1 MNITVAL
8 RIIGGFTTISVL
20 LFVISIT
27 SLVNL
32 SNINDASDEVIDL
45 AIPTLVK
52 SDQLKILLAQVN
64 TSTFKSYNEV
74 ERQRLLEEEQRFNK
88 LELDFQKDLKEL
100 QQVVANEADIRKA
113 TQALDPLYQSYFS
126 SVESIF
132 ENKKQI
138 LEINAAL
145 NEKLVEIEDAVDD
158 TSTLILDFNDSDEA
172 SEIKALAAA
181 AKVGESLDT
190 SLMSVVSVSD
200 SFLKTQTLSRSET
213 IGSEVKL
220 LIERIQNENTEMLNA
235 ADGKDDSG
243 ALEEASEN
251 IESLASVLLGSS
263 GIVAL
268 HNQRLAL
275 QNQANKTLQTAIN
288 QMESASAQ
296 LDQVAALGDKKT
308 ESIKA
313 EVSDSVASS
322 RVSTIIITLFSILV
336 AVVIGYFTVRAIT
349 RPLREVNTLLN
360 VVATGDLTRQLD
372 DNSKDEFG
380 ELAKNCNAL
389 INSLKTLISGISTG
403 SAQLAAASE
412 QTSSVTTQTTRSIQ
426 EQKSQVSQVATAT
439 TELNSTAQMV
449 AKSAEDSLSQ
459 ISQANREAET
469 VRSISEDNK
478 KTILVLSDDVDSA
491 ADVIN
496 KVHQDSASIGSILD
510 VIRGIAD
517 QTNLLALN
525 AAIEAARAGEQG
537 RGFAVVADEVR
548 TLASRTQE
556 STQEIQTMIEI
567 LQSGA
572 EQAVSVMQKGKEQTS
587 LCVSQ
592 AEKAAEALNSITE
605 AVHAAHNVSTQI
617 EQAAKEQH
625 TVSRDIS
632 EKLENIV
639 AIAEETASGAQ
650 HTSKA
655 SQEVANLSE
664 DLQSSVR
671 KFSV

>member
-27 SLVNL
+27 SLINL

-64 TSTFKSYNEV
+64 TSTYKSYNEV
-74 ERQRLLEEEQRFNK
+74 DSARLTGEEQRFNQ

-100 QQVVANEADIRKA
+100 QQVVTNEADIRKA

-126 SVESIF
+126 SVESIIA
-132 ENKKQI
+132 NKKRI
-138 LEINAAL
+138 LEINATL
-145 NEKLVEIEDAVDD
+145 EEKLVEVEDAVDD

-172 SEIKALAAA
+172 SQVKALAAA
-181 AKVGESLDT
+181 AKIGESLDT
-190 SLMSVVSVSD
+190 NLMSVVSVSD
-200 SFLKTQTLSRSET
+200 SFLKTQTLARSET

-220 LIERIQNENTEMLNA
+220 LLERIQSENSSMLET

-251 IESLASVLLGSS
+251 IENLSSVVLGSS

-268 HNQRLAL
+268 HNQRLRL
-275 QNQANKTLQTAIN
+275 QNETMATLQTAIE
-288 QMESASAQ
+288 QMDAASAQ
-296 LDQVAALGDKKT
+296 LDQVALLGDQKT
-308 ESIKA
+308 DSIKA
-313 EVSDSVASS
+313 EVGESVSSS
-322 RVSTIIITLFSILV
+322 RVSTIIITLFSIL
-336 AVVIGYFTVRAIT
+336 AALAIGFFTVRAIT
-349 RPLREVNTLLN
+349 RPLQEVNTLLN

-372 DNSKDEFG
+372 DSSKDEFG

-449 AKSAEDSLSQ
+449 AKSAEDTLAQ
-459 ISQANREAET
+459 ISQANREADT

-478 KTILVLSDDVDSA
+478 KTILVLSNDVDSA

-556 STQEIQTMIEI
+556 STQEIQSMIEI

-587 LCVSQ
+587 LCVTQ
-592 AEKAAEALNSITE
+592 AEKAAEALNSITA
-605 AVHAAHNVSTQI
+605 AVHEAHNVSTQI

-650 HTSKA
+650 HTSRA

-664 DLQSSVR
+664 DLQNSVR
-671 KFSV
+671 KFNV